1 MLKNKMNSRDR
12 IISVLNHRESDK
24 VPFDLGGTLNT
35 GIHVNSYQSLLSY
48 LNISKS
54 NSHICDIVQQI
65 TYINKEI
72 LAEFK
77 IDTHGMY
84 PKSPSNWKLSI
95 DSSSDGFKY
104 FTDQYGIKWRMP
116 KGGYYFDLCYS
127 PLSKFSARNLDK
139 YDFPNPRDRECLRG
153 LEEEIIDFYNKG
165 FFIIFNSISGGF
177 LELSLLLRGFENFYC
192 DLVNNPK
199 FACLLMDK
207 LLEIEIEYWDFILSN
222 FGRYIQMVY
231 TANDLGSQNS
241 LLISPVTY
249 RKYIKPRQKEL
260 NSFIKKKKPDIFIYF
275 HSCGAIYEI
284 IPDLIEAGVDA
295 LNPVQ
300 VSVASMDTKKLKKEF
315 GKDISF
321 WGGGV
326 DTQRILPFGT
336 AQEIREEVK
345 KRIDDLA
352 PGGGFVFAAV
362 HNIQADVP
370 PQNIM
375 AMWEALQKYGK
386 Y

>member
-24 VPFDLGGTLNT
+24 VPFDLGSTWNT
-35 GIHVNSYQSLLSY
+35 GIHINAYKGLLSY
-48 LNISKS
+48 LDVDSYDSK
-54 NSHICDIVQQI
+54 ICDVVQQLVCI
-65 TYINKEI
+65 HEDILNK
-72 LAEFK
+72 FK
-77 IDTHGMY
+77 VDTRGIFL
-84 PKSPSNWKLSI
+84 KNPSNWRLDIENS
-95 DSSSDGFKY
+95 DDGSSY
-104 FTDQYGIKWRMP
+104 FVDQYGIKWRMP

-127 PLSKFSARNLDK
+127 PLSKFSARNLNK
-139 YDFPNPRDRECLRG
+139 YNFPNPRDRECLRG

-192 DLVNNPK
+192 DLVNYRK
-199 FACLLMDK
+199 FACLVMDK
-207 LLEIEIEYWDFILSN
+207 LHEIDIEYCDFILSN

-241 LLISPVTY
+241 LLISPDTY

-300 VSVASMDTKKLKKEF
+300 VSATSMDTKKLKKEF